1 MKSPVEPPTD
11 VQSPI
16 KAPKRPLSPFLF
28 YSQEARQRLR
38 LKRLGFKTRD
48 IMKIVREDWAKMPSD
63 QKLIYKKLSEESR
76 AEYELE
82 KNEFE
87 RRK

>member
-1 MKSPVEPPTD
+1 
-11 VQSPI
+11 
-16 KAPKRPLSPFLF
+16 
-28 YSQEARQRLR
+28 
-38 LKRLGFKTRD
+38 
-48 IMKIVREDWAKMPSD
+48 MKIVREDWAKMPSD
-63 QKLIYKKLSEESR
+63 QKLVYKKLSEESR